1 MNKYKKSE
9 FPGVLLLRCFMPH
22 WETPV
27 GSFYTQPWT
36 LSNLWAEEDSWT
48 IAVSSVSG
56 PVSDGQAQ
64 SRPGLFQPVT
74 IPKKGSDNQ
83 PLSLGSLG
91 FRDTFKDILIQLV
104 SLSSSSEELM
114 RNSSFKRLRWE
125 TLKEKKKKKKRERSP
140 SCGISEKCTWLK
152 RCRLNWVCFI
162 FGLFL
167 SESGKLKSSEIDIII
182 FNVFY
187 IYIKLSCVTFN
198 LILFF

>member
-1 MNKYKKSE
+1 M
-9 FPGVLLLRCFMPH
+9 LLLRCFMPH

-104 SLSSSSEELM
+104 SLSSTGGTHLSKGWDE
-114 RNSSFKRLRWE
+114 RHW
-125 TLKEKKKKKKRERSP
+125 KKKKNKKRERSP

-167 SESGKLKSSEIDIII
+167 SLK
-182 FNVFY
+182 N
-187 IYIKLSCVTFN
+187 
-198 LILFF
+198 